1 MTPRQLD
8 HSFVRAHH
16 ACPFC
21 ARQKDAGLV
30 ACWPCFRT
38 SGLKD
43 CDPVAEAHLDRQ
55 EAWLRGPFRVVR

>member
-1 MTPRQLD
+1 MTSID
-8 HSFVRAHH
+8 HPFVRAHH

-55 EAWLRGPFRVVR
+55 EVWLRGPYREVR